1 MTMPVATNAAA
12 YAATYTASD
21 AARACRA
28 SRSCSCLAAA
38 VYVLRKDK
46 ICEAEREDE
55 RQNGGKFLNHFS
67 SPSY

>member
-12 YAATYTASD
+12 NATTHATPD
-21 AARACRA
+21 AARGRCA